1 MMDNNT
7 PTASARPLAL
17 LSNDDGYQAKGL
29 RQLISVIAQMGLD
42 VLVCAP
48 DGPRSGYSRAFSAD
62 KPLRLTRRTS
72 TEAHVEIWSCNGT
85 PVDCVKLAYSELL
98 HGRTPDIVIGGIN
111 HGDNS
116 TVNMH
121 YSGTMGVALEGCMK
135 YLPSVAFSLCDPSP
149 DADFAPMAPYIRQ
162 VVSKVLEKGLPRG
175 ICLNVNFPKAQEFK
189 GVRVCR
195 MTFARWTDEVVKCR
209 HPFGYDYFWM
219 AGYLHNDEPDAEDT
233 DQWALNHGY
242 VAVTPTNLDVTAY
255 EFMDEVRS
263 WVMGDR

>member
-149 DADFAPMAPYIRQ
+149 DADFAPMA
-162 VVSKVLEKGLPRG
+162 
-175 ICLNVNFPKAQEFK
+175 
-189 GVRVCR
+189 
-195 MTFARWTDEVVKCR
+195 RWTDEVVKCR